1 MNRKSAALCF
11 SVFVA
16 FLLFATV
23 FGGFLRTEK
32 GMSLSAV
39 PILQVNNISCR
50 LTNRITNSVTTL
62 GDGILGENKRYPRQ
76 PTLEISSF
84 ESPSAQWNKT
94 YGGADDDVAFS
105 AVQTYDGGYTLAGH
119 TRSFGAGGDDFWL
132 IRTDSSGNVLWNKTY
147 GGTGNEGAFSMVQ
160 TSDHGYAL
168 AGDTK
173 PSESSNWDFWLVKIM
188 PTNTSASQSPT
199 GFIQMWTIIII
210 IAIASTAIVS
220 TILWKR
226 RADS

>member
-50 LTNRITNSVTTL
+50 LTNRITNSVATL

-94 YGGADDDVAFS
+94 YGG
-105 AVQTYDGGYTLAGH
+105 
-119 TRSFGAGGDDFWL
+119 
-132 IRTDSSGNVLWNKTY
+132 
-147 GGTGNEGAFSMVQ
+147 TGNEGAFSMVQ

-173 PSESSNWDFWLVKIM
+173 SFGAGNWDFWLVKIM

-210 IAIASTAIVS
+210 IAIASTAIAA

>member
-1 MNRKSAALCF
+1 MNRKSATSCS
-11 SVFVA
+11 SVVVA

-32 GMSLSAV
+32 GISLAAS
-39 PILQVNNISCR
+39 PILQLNNVARR
-50 LTNRITNSVTTL
+50 LTDAVANPGDSV
-62 GDGILGENKRYPRQ
+62 LGENKGYTKHPAS
-76 PTLEISSF
+76 EIPSF
-84 ESPSAQWNKT
+84 ASPSTQWNRT

-147 GGTGNEGAFSMVQ
+147 GGTGNEGEFSMVQ

-199 GFIQMWTIIII
+199 GFIQMWTII
-210 IAIASTAIVS
+210 
-220 TILWKR
+220 
-226 RADS
+226 